1 MDILIPNFP
10 GIKVIQPRILFFDE
24 NYTTKVD
31 DLDNNL
37 NININNVTEPVV
49 DDMVKTRVRLSNYFD
64 DDYSSPI
71 IECLKFILSVNTDI
85 IVYEVK
91 VYNHYD
97 NKEIVIYSDEKLNT
111 KYLENKVKNR
121 TSNLAK
127 YELIDSSD
135 NILDT
140 IDKNLNEPQYCPK
153 GAISVS
159 KLYNVLNHHVINLNE
174 TIENLKNDLEEKIS
188 SFISENSHLEKV
200 LFNFSQKE
208 LEILIDKSNGYYC
221 NYLRLKF
228 KVYNDNIIVPVDKQ
242 DSNTIELYKLIA
254 PELYSLFN
262 CYIENELLLNETRYN
277 TNSIPTINSD
287 CWIELKSK
295 NIVSHFASDKNGL
308 IIKHNNMD
316 ISEYEYTFED
326 IKLLEMI
333 LLKGNLDN
341 LYDNIFVMIDDCP
354 AFLQKI
360 INDCKNN
367 QLKQDIPNSEDLSIN
382 SENNST
388 KFKQKVKS
396 LFNKRHN

>member
-1 MDILIPNFP
+1 M
-10 GIKVIQPRILFFDE
+10 QPRILFFDE
-24 NYTTKVD
+24 NDTTKVN

-49 DDMVKTRVRLSNYFD
+49 DDTIRTRVSLSNYFD
-64 DDYSSPI
+64 DDYLSAI
-71 IECLKFILSVNTDI
+71 IECLKLILSVNTDI
-85 IVYEVK
+85 VVYKVE
-91 VYNHYD
+91 VYNHSY
-97 NKEIVIYSDEKLNT
+97 NKEIVIYSDKKLNT
-111 KYLENKVKNR
+111 KYLENKTKNS

-127 YELIDSSD
+127 YELINPSD

-140 IDKNLNEPQYCPK
+140 IDKNLNESQYCPE

-159 KLYNVLNHHVINLNE
+159 KLYNVFNLHVINLNK
-174 TIENLKNDLEEKIS
+174 TIEELKDDLDKKIS
-188 SFISENSHLEKV
+188 SFIGENLSVEEVK
-200 LFNFSQKE
+200 FDFFQKK
-208 LEILIDKSNGYYC
+208 LEISINRGYYC
-221 NYLRLKF
+221 YRRLEF
-228 KVYNDNIIVPVDKQ
+228 KLYNDNIIGPVANH

-254 PELYSLFN
+254 SELYSLFN

-277 TNSIPTINSD
+277 TNSIPTINSY

-295 NIVSHFASDKNGL
+295 SIVSHFASDKNEL

-360 INDCKNN
+360 IKDCKKDQIEQNN
-367 QLKQDIPNSEDLSIN
+367 PLGKLSIN

-396 LFNKRHN
+396 LFTKRHN